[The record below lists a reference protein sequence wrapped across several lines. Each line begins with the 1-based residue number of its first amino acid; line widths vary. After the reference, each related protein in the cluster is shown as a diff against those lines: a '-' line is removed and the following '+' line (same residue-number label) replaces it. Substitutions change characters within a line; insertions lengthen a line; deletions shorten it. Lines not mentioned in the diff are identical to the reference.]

1 MKKLIIILI
10 LLISVAG
17 ITICYVTD
25 IKEKNQESSKTIDKT
40 TIKDKKNDN
49 TPAEDEPYENKTTLK
64 DKYGSSDEIEEVE
77 LKYDQYIIAN
87 GYTGASDNVYYTRN
101 GVLYHLQ
108 ISTEQTIKLAE
119 GVRKIE
125 SDLDGMRAYKGDNF
139 KIKNE
144 DEYVTYVD

>member
-40 TIKDKKNDN
+40 TI
-49 TPAEDEPYENKTTLK
+49 K

-119 GVRKIE
+119 GVKKIE